1 MNRYLRPLP
10 SSIKREPFVA
20 EFGSIYE
27 HSAWV
32 AEQAFDAGLDER
44 CDTAAG
50 LAARFQTIVDE
61 SSREQRLI
69 LIRAHPDLAGK
80 AAVAGDLTASSTSEQ
95 ASAGLDRCTPQEF
108 ERFQVYNDAYKAR
121 FDIPFIKAV
130 RHSNRAEILAA
141 FEARLPNS
149 FDDEFD
155 NAMRE
160 IHQIARWRLEAL
172 CDG

>member
-10 SSIKREPFVA
+10 SGMKREHFVA
-20 EFGSIYE
+20 EFGGIYE

-32 AEQAFDAGLDER
+32 AEQAFDAGLDAH

-50 LAARFQTIVDE
+50 LAERFQAIVDG
-61 SSREQRLI
+61 SNREQRLE

-80 AAVAGDLTASSTSEQ
+80 AAVAGNLTASSTSEQ
-95 ASAGLDRCTPQEF
+95 ASAGLDRCTPHEF
-108 ERFQVYNDAYKAR
+108 DRFQQHNDAYKAR
-121 FDIPFIKAV
+121 FDMPFIKAV
-130 RHSNRAEILAA
+130 RHSNRAEILTS

-155 NAMRE
+155 NAMQE